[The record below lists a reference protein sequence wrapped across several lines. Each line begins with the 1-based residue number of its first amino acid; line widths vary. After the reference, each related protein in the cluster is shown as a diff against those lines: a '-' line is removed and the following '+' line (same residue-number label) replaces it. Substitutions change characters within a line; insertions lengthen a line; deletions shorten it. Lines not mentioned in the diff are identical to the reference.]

1 MEKTYKT
8 EGIILRRRDWRE
20 SDSLFDIYTRDYGK
34 VRAVAIGAKKIKS
47 KLSGHLATPGVL
59 DLMLVHGRR
68 LDRVASATVE
78 RRFSFESIAVWNYY
92 NLILELIDF
101 GNLESVP
108 DPEFWDFLN
117 KTIRRLELARNDD
130 ERQILVYAFCL
141 KFFDILGYRPEFSV
155 CAECGK
161 PLTAK
166 IFFGLSNNGT
176 ICSDCE
182 VVKFPVSMNFVKLSR
197 VFLLETR
204 SDISKLILR
213 RSLIDEVR
221 RFLRV
226 WLPYRLEREVK
237 SLHNIKQPR

>member
-8 EGIILRRRDWRE
+8 EGVILRRRDWRE

-47 KLSGHLATPGVL
+47 KLSGHLATPGVI

-78 RRFSFESIAVWNYY
+78 RRFSFDSIAVWNYY
-92 NLILELIDF
+92 NLILEIIDS
-101 GNLESVP
+101 GNLEALP
-108 DPEFWDFLN
+108 DLEFWGFLN
-117 KTIRRLELARNDD
+117 KTIGRLELARNDD

-141 KFFDILGYRPEFSV
+141 KFFERLGYRPEFLV

-161 PLTAK
+161 SLGSK
-166 IFFGLSNNGT
+166 IFFSLSNNGT
-176 ICSDCE
+176 ICDDCE
-182 VVKFPVSMNFVKLSR
+182 VTKFPVSQNFVKLSR
-197 VFLLETR
+197 LFLA
-204 SDISKLILR
+204 SDKPDIGKLILR

-237 SLHNIKQPR
+237 SLHNIKQS